1 MLKICTYCLLSHF
14 VTKITIKKFLSDFRD
29 KLCMKI
35 HAKCIMHIATVLF
48 QREIN
53 LLVATTRLFL
63 DCYKRSGTTT
73 YDSISFSFRNAL
85 NKKAMRRERVKG
97 VREKKSGS
105 PKGMIISS
113 PHPSLLKPRRN
124 LPLKGISERI
134 FTQLFI
140 WIFRYTT

>member
-1 MLKICTYCLLSHF
+1 MNSLVVSTNVRLLKICTYCLLSHF

-73 YDSISFSFRNAL
+73 YDSISFSFLNAL
-85 NKKAMRRERVKG
+85 NKKAMRRRRVKG
-97 VREKKSGS
+97 VRKKIRVALGNDHFFPSSLS
-105 PKGMIISS
+105 PKTS
-113 PHPSLLKPRRN
+113 P
-124 LPLKGISERI
+124 
-134 FTQLFI
+134 
-140 WIFRYTT
+140 

>member
-1 MLKICTYCLLSHF
+1 
-14 VTKITIKKFLSDFRD
+14 
-29 KLCMKI
+29 
-35 HAKCIMHIATVLF
+35 MHIATVLF

-97 VREKKSGS
+97 VREKN
-105 PKGMIISS
+105 PVR
-113 PHPSLLKPRRN
+113 PR
-124 LPLKGISERI
+124 E
-134 FTQLFI
+134 
-140 WIFRYTT
+140 

>member
-1 MLKICTYCLLSHF
+1 MNSLVVSTNVRLLKICTYCLLSHF

-85 NKKAMRRERVKG
+85 NKKAMRRRRVKG
-97 VREKKSGS
+97 VRKKIRVALGNDHFFPSSLS
-105 PKGMIISS
+105 PKTS
-113 PHPSLLKPRRN
+113 P
-124 LPLKGISERI
+124 
-134 FTQLFI
+134 
-140 WIFRYTT
+140 